1 MATGRISCAKE
12 TIHLEALDV
21 RTMKESDDKGY
32 DLIGWDAEPVTEALF
47 VCV

>member
-1 MATGRISCAKE
+1 MAAGRISYVKE

-21 RTMKESDDKGY
+21 RTMKESGDKGY
-32 DLIGWDAEPVTEALF
+32 DSIGWDAEPVTEALF